1 MNEII
6 WLTISFFIVLI
17 FSYKPIKIRLKKF
30 TDNHIS
36 NTQKLINE
44 AKKTHDEA
52 QKYLQKLEIEIT
64 KQNKL
69 NAEKL
74 AQSKHLMNSIKLQS
88 EKEIEQEI
96 KKQLEIAEIQ
106 RKKDEEAVKKEITLK
121 FLSKNIKKILKEI
134 NSNKKSSSFLNKS
147 LSELDEIKM
156 KN

>member
-6 WLTISFFIVLI
+6 WLTISFLIVLI

-30 TDNHIS
+30 TDNHIY
-36 NTQKLINE
+36 NTQKLVNE

-52 QKYLQKLEIEIT
+52 QKYLHKLEIEIT
-64 KQNKL
+64 EQNKL

-106 RKKDEEAVKKEITLK
+106 RKKDEEAIKKEITHK
-121 FLSKNIKKILKEI
+121 FLSKTIQKIVKEM
-134 NSNKKSSSFLNKS
+134 NSDQKNSSFLNKA
-147 LSELDEIKM
+147 LSELDEIKI

>member
-64 KQNKL
+64 EQNKL

-121 FLSKNIKKILKEI
+121 FISKNIKKILKEI

>member
-1 MNEII
+1 MNEIF

-17 FSYKPIKIRLKKF
+17 LSYKPIKTRFKKF
-30 TDNHIS
+30 VDNYIS

-44 AKKTHDEA
+44 AKKTHNEA
-52 QKYLQKLEIEIT
+52 QKYLQKLEVELAE
-64 KQNKL
+64 QSKL

-96 KKQLEIAEIQ
+96 ERQLEIAEIE
-106 RKKDEEAVKKEITLK
+106 RKKNEEALKKELTLK
-121 FLSKNIKKILKEI
+121 FLSHNTKEI
-134 NSNKKSSSFLNKS
+134 VKELNSNKKSSLFLNKA
-147 LSELDEIKM
+147 LSELDEIKI

>member
-36 NTQKLINE
+36 NTQKLIKE

-64 KQNKL
+64 EQNKL

>member
-6 WLTISFFIVLI
+6 WLTISFLIVLI

-30 TDNHIS
+30 TDNHIH
-36 NTQKLINE
+36 NTQKLVNE

-64 KQNKL
+64 EQNKL

-106 RKKDEEAVKKEITLK
+106 RKKDEEAIKKEITLK
-121 FLSKNIKKILKEI
+121 FLSKNIKKIVKEM
-134 NSNKKSSSFLNKS
+134 NSNQKSSSFLSKA
-147 LSELDEIKM
+147 LSELDEIKI

>member
-64 KQNKL
+64 EQNKL

>member
-64 KQNKL
+64 EQNKL

-121 FLSKNIKKILKEI
+121 FISKNIKKILKEI
-134 NSNKKSSSFLNKS
+134 NSNKKISSFLNKS

>member
-6 WLTISFFIVLI
+6 WLTISFLIVLI

-30 TDNHIS
+30 TDNHIY

-64 KQNKL
+64 EQNKL

-88 EKEIEQEI
+88 EKEIEQEV
-96 KKQLEIAEIQ
+96 KKQLEIAEMQ
-106 RKKDEEAVKKEITLK
+106 RKKEEEVIKKEITLK
-121 FLSKNIKKILKEI
+121 FLSKNIQKIVKEM
-134 NSNKKSSSFLNKS
+134 NRNQKSSSFLSKA
-147 LSELDEIKM
+147 LSELDEIKI